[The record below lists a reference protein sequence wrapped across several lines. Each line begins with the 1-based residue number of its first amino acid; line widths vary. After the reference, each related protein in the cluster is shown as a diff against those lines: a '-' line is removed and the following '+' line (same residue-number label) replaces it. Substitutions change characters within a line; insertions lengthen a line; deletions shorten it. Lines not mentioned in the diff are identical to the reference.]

1 VKVGRFRAETSFGYP
16 DGVWERKDS
25 GPSSFGQPDGDEV
38 SGISRERPAGNRGAV
53 YRETRDVSG
62 VARERH
68 AGNRAAVFREAR
80 DEVAAWGTER
90 RRRFRAPEK
99 VEGRLE
105 NSSRRAVLE
114 TVLSGFTR
122 ETRWGRARP
131 ASAKAKV
138 GRANVASGRHPVSG
152 CSPCEVRA

>member
-1 VKVGRFRAETSFGYP
+1 VKVGRFRAEASFGYP

-105 NSSRRAVLE
+105 NSSRRAVRRRCCQA
-114 TVLSGFTR
+114 SR
-122 ETRWGRARP
+122 ERDAGDEPGRRARKRR
-131 ASAKAKV
+131 SV
-138 GRANVASGRHPVSG
+138 ERTSRAEGIR
-152 CSPCEVRA
+152 